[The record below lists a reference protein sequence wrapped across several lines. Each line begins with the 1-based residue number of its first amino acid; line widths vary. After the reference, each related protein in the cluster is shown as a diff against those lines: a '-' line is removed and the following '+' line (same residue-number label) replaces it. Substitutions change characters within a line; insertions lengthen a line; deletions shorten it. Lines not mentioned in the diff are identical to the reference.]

1 MRDCAQYGYF
11 PYVACSAPPK
21 LEPMSSIRNLRTFL
35 AVVRYGTFAAAGTEI
50 GLSAAAVGLQIKALE
65 RELNCELFVRTGRSV
80 ALSPQGQAKI
90 AGIEAVVR
98 AYDGL
103 VDSNVSGELSG
114 SVMMGAL
121 VSALMGAF
129 SDALRAIKKKH
140 PRLNVKL
147 YAGLSNEFAHKVQ
160 KGELDAAVVTQSPVL
175 LSSELVWTPLYTEPM
190 VLIVPSQAAMP
201 IDMTLTPDEVLA
213 KLPFLRF
220 DRRTWTGQLVQNVLD
235 SFTTTPIEEMELNS
249 IETIIE
255 LVKQGFGGSIVPRLA
270 NVDWAN
276 DSRLRVLEL
285 PEVQI
290 CRRVG
295 LLERKN
301 HSRLGF
307 THEIKSYFSA
317 VAQAY

>member
-1 MRDCAQYGYF
+1 MPLG
-11 PYVACSAPPK
+11 
-21 LEPMSSIRNLRTFL
+21 LESMSSIRSLRTFL
-35 AVVRYGTFAAAGTEI
+35 AVVRYGTFAAAGAEI

-80 ALSPQGQAKI
+80 ALGPQGQAKV
-90 AGIEAVVR
+90 AGIDALVR
-98 AYDGL
+98 AYEGL
-103 VDSNVSGELSG
+103 VDSDVSGELSG
-114 SVMMGAL
+114 SVMVGAL

-147 YAGLSNEFAHKVQ
+147 YAGLSSEFARKVQ

-175 LSSELVWTPLYTEPM
+175 LSTELVWTPLYTEPM
-190 VLIVPSQAAMP
+190 VLIVPSQASMP
-201 IDMTLTPDEVLA
+201 FDVNLTPDEVLA

-220 DRRTWTGQLVQNVLD
+220 DRRTWTGQLVQNVLE
-235 SFTTTPIEEMELNS
+235 SFTVAPVEEMELNS

-276 DSRLRVLEL
+276 DSRLRVIEL
-285 PEVQI
+285 PEVKI

-295 LLERKN
+295 LLERQN

-317 VAQAY
+317 VAQIY